1 MMNIRERAAYAWSRI
16 VELFSPRKPE
26 IEVEVEEI
34 TDDFSF
40 AEPDEEKVEQD
51 YSPDDLDED
60 MTEETAEGETK
71 PEAES
76 ADPFRMD
83 ETAENPEKI
92 PNRMEEEEIPSRMT
106 GEYKAWL
113 AEQREA
119 ADADSSTD

>member
-34 TDDFSF
+34 TDDLSY
-40 AEPDEEKVEQD
+40 AEPDEEEVEQD

-60 MTEETAEGETK
+60 MTAET
-71 PEAES
+71 ES
-76 ADPFRMD
+76 ADPFRME
-83 ETAENPEKI
+83 ETAEKPEKI

-106 GEYKAWL
+106 EEYKAWL

>member
-26 IEVEVEEI
+26 I
-34 TDDFSF
+34 
-40 AEPDEEKVEQD
+40 
-51 YSPDDLDED
+51 SPDDLDED

-92 PNRMEEEEIPSRMT
+92 PNRMEEDEIPSRMT
-106 GEYKAWL
+106 EEYKAWL

-119 ADADSSTD
+119 ADADNSTD

>member
-40 AEPDEEKVEQD
+40 AEPDEEEVEQD

-60 MTEETAEGETK
+60 MTGETAEK
-71 PEAES
+71 
-76 ADPFRMD
+76 
-83 ETAENPEKI
+83 PEKI

-106 GEYKAWL
+106 EEYKAWL

>member
-1 MMNIRERAAYAWSRI
+1 MNIRERAAYAWSRI

-40 AEPDEEKVEQD
+40 AEPDEEEVEQD

-60 MTEETAEGETK
+60 MTGETAEGETK
-71 PEAES
+71 PETES

-83 ETAENPEKI
+83 ETAEKPEKI
-92 PNRMEEEEIPSRMT
+92 PDGRARDTVPNDRRV
-106 GEYKAWL
+106 
-113 AEQREA
+113 
-119 ADADSSTD
+119 